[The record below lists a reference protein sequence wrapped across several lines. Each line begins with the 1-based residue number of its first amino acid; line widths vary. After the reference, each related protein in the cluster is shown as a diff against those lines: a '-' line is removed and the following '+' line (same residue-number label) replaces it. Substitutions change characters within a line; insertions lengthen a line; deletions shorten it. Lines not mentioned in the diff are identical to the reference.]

1 MSAGATGFA
10 FGADATAASAFGAA
24 SAPVAGSGSA
34 ASASAST
41 AAMNAAS
48 ARNLILPP
56 TLFKSVTITPPEQS
70 SLSMP
75 MIELGS
81 GQRLQVGFDDVSDRD
96 LNLRYRILLC
106 NPDSTLSKADLN
118 EIEYIDGQNA
128 LYIESS
134 TLSMATRVNYAHYTF
149 SIPSN
154 YQHIKTS
161 GLYKAE
167 VYESE
172 NPDKVLL
179 TVPFLVYEP
188 LSVISASVEPARD
201 VAERLSRQQLSVE
214 VRLTGHDLRLLSPE
228 QSLKVYAVQ
237 NLNPHTARRLP
248 LQYANGNLYYYKD
261 TPPLVFDGLN
271 EFRNF
276 DIRALQYAGR
286 GVQHLELDGEDTWHV
301 FLYNQKSRLGESYVQ
316 NDDINGR
323 FVIKKNHADESDI
336 EADYAHVHFFLDYPF
351 HPDQKLYIT
360 GGFNRWQTHA
370 ESQLFYDADLNLYTT
385 ALMLKQGFYDYLFLL
400 ENAQGRQYIPLENN
414 FQETENDYHILV
426 FYREPGGRH
435 DRLIGLKHLNSR
447 E

>member
-1 MSAGATGFA
+1 MWWPISFSMRRYIHRILLIGALCTLAVSVSA
-10 FGADATAASAFGAA
+10 AAGVS
-24 SAPVAGSGSA
+24 SVAGS
-34 ASASAST
+34 
-41 AAMNAAS
+41 
-48 ARNLILPP
+48 RNLILPP
-56 TLFKSVTITPPEQS
+56 TIFKSVTVTPPEQS
-70 SLSMP
+70 TLLMP

-106 NPDSTLSKADLN
+106 NPDSVLSKANLN

-134 TLSMATRVNYAHYTF
+134 TLSMATRINYAHYTF
-149 SIPSN
+149 NIPSD
-154 YQHIKTS
+154 YQNIKTS

-167 VYESE
+167 VYESDT
-172 NPDKVLL
+172 PDKVLL

-188 LSVISASVEPARD
+188 LSVISSSVEPARD

-214 VRLTGHDLRLLSPE
+214 VKLSGSDLRLLSPE

-248 LQYANGNLYYYKD
+248 LQYANGNNYYYKD

-276 DIRALQYAGR
+276 DIRSLQYAAR

-301 FLYNQKSRLGESYVQ
+301 FLYNQSSRIGDAYVQ

-323 FVIKKNHADESDI
+323 FVIKKNHADESEI

-351 HPDQKLYIT
+351 YPDQKLYVT
-360 GGFNRWQTHA
+360 GGFNHWQTDV
-370 ESQLFYDADLNLYTT
+370 ESQLFYDGDLGLYTT
-385 ALMLKQGFYDYLFLL
+385 ALLLKQGFYDYLFLL
-400 ENAQGRQYIPLENN
+400 EDERGRQYMSTENN

-435 DRLIGLKHLNSR
+435 DRLIGLKHISSR